1 MNERDPLAVAADGW
15 GFDNDTLTSRDP
27 SVEARKRSQ
36 DIETIRSDLKREATR
51 GRRKPGEALPPT
63 PLGEDV
69 PGVTIS
75 KFKSKSNSNRARSF
89 DVEAGAGLSQSRDM
103 QPSVY
108 PTNSNPYF
116 SPMSH
121 PAAAPPTLQTVVE
134 PPTPFADPLEQAGPS
149 GTSSSSGTSGAGHSG
164 PTGARQRGASMSR
177 PQPQGPLPPVP
188 GQASSGAAPTSK
200 PPGAF

>member
-1 MNERDPLAVAADGW
+1 MAADGW

-27 SVEARKRSQ
+27 SVDARKRSQ

-69 PGVTIS
+69 PGVSIS
-75 KFKSKSNSNRARSF
+75 KYRSNSNRARSF
-89 DVEAGAGLSQSRDM
+89 DVEAGAGLSQTRNM
-103 QPSVY
+103 QPGVY
-108 PTNSNPYF
+108 PTGSNPYF
-116 SPMSH
+116 SPMSQ
-121 PAAAPPTLQTVVE
+121 PAAVPPTLQTVIE
-134 PPTPFADPLEQAGPS
+134 PPSPFAGPLEQAGPS
-149 GTSSSSGTSGAGHSG
+149 GASGSSGASGPGHSG

-177 PQPQGPLPPVP
+177 PQPHGSVPPVP
-188 GQASSGAAPTSK
+188 GQASGAAAPGK